1 MDDWEQFISN
11 RKYYITEQMIMKE
24 NNVQEQLKEA
34 GIDILKC
41 MQCGMCSGSCPSG
54 RHTSLNVRKLIR
66 HAIRSQ
72 DVLEDEE
79 LWMCTTCYN
88 CQERC
93 PRCIDIVDAILKIRS
108 IAAHKGIILPEHKQ
122 VIKLLLEYGH
132 AVPIDEANMKKREE
146 LGLERLPE
154 TVHKDIE
161 ALNEVKK
168 LLNVC
173 KLADIIDQ

>member
-1 MDDWEQFISN
+1 MN
-11 RKYYITEQMIMKE
+11 E

-41 MQCGMCSGSCPSG
+41 MQCGMCTGSCPSG
-54 RHTSLNVRKLIR
+54 RHTSLNVRRLVR
-66 HAIRSQ
+66 HAMKSR

-93 PRCIDIVDAILKIRS
+93 PRRIDIVDAILKIRS
-108 IAAHKGIILPEHKQ
+108 IAAHGGIMLPEHKQ

-132 AVPIDEANMKKREE
+132 AVPIDEMNMKKREE
-146 LGLERLPE
+146 LGLDRLPE
-154 TVHKDIE
+154 TVHKYPE
-161 ALNEVKK
+161 ALDEIKM
-168 LLNVC
+168 LLKVC
-173 KLADIIDQ
+173 KLAEIIE

>member
-1 MDDWEQFISN
+1 
-11 RKYYITEQMIMKE
+11 MKE
-24 NNVQEQLKEA
+24 NNVQEQLKDA

-54 RHTSLNVRKLIR
+54 RHTTLNIRRLIR
-66 HAIRSQ
+66 HAMRSQ
-72 DVLEDEE
+72 DVLEDKE

-93 PRCIDIVDAILKIRS
+93 PRRIDIVDAILRIRS
-108 IAAHKGIILPEHKQ
+108 IAAHEGIILPEHKQ
-122 VIKLLLEYGH
+122 VIELLLEYGH
-132 AVPIDEANMKKREE
+132 AVPIDETNMGKREV

-154 TVHKDIE
+154 TVHKDPE

-168 LLNVC
+168 LLSAC
-173 KLADIIDQ
+173 KLAKIIGQ

>member
-1 MDDWEQFISN
+1 MN
-11 RKYYITEQMIMKE
+11 E

-41 MQCGMCSGSCPSG
+41 MQCGMCTGSCPSG
-54 RHTSLNVRKLIR
+54 RHTSLNVRRLVR
-66 HAIRSQ
+66 HAMRSR

-93 PRCIDIVDAILKIRS
+93 PRRIDIVDAILKIRS
-108 IAAHKGIILPEHKQ
+108 IAAHEGIMLPEHKQ

-132 AVPIDEANMKKREE
+132 AVPIDEMNMKKREE
-146 LGLERLPE
+146 LGLDRLPE
-154 TVHKDIE
+154 TVHKYPE
-161 ALNEVKK
+161 ALDEIKM
-168 LLNVC
+168 LLKVC
-173 KLADIIDQ
+173 KLAEIIE